1 MIRGP
6 TKGNADDA
14 RFMKQGKP
22 RCLCVCGV
30 EAAGGVSKA
39 RKNQVDGDSK
49 LLLVRLAAPIVLP
62 THALAA
68 PALLAVAEAAALL
81 LIPGAQRL
89 AAKGE
94 VLVVDDG
101 GLNPGMGAEVHLACR
116 GIEGLEVGDDVVV
129 GGRFG

>member
-68 PALLAVAEAAALL
+68 PALLLAVAEAAALL

-94 VLVVDDG
+94 VSIVDDG
-101 GLNPGMGAEVHLACR
+101 GLDPGVGADVN
-116 GIEGLEVGDDVVV
+116 VVV
-129 GGRFG
+129 RVGLCG